1 MWNEMQLKKPKI
13 LWSTHMLTAIFL
25 AGWEKKTG
33 KETTLRKLRKS
44 TKSIKK
50 VNEVD
55 QVQEDSVEKVDQVQ
69 GDKDG
74 DPDWHGLIQR
84 WGRSCSWGFNW
95 CHYPTPIDLG
105 NSPVDRDGAHI
116 ATRLLGTKLEYR
128 DGAHVA
134 PILAASGALQLLVP
148 DQVEHRDESRVAVAA
163 APSRPLRLGLRL
175 RGLRV
180 QVEFRQ
186 KTGKLHEWRWLSI
199 FIIFWQRSSN

>member
-1 MWNEMQLKKPKI
+1 MKCSWRSQKSCGRTTRWLQSSWPGERRRQRWESWESWPRARRQHCER
-13 LWSTHMLTAIFL
+13 WSSARRQR
-25 AGWEKKTG
+25 W
-33 KETTLRKLRKS
+33 R
-44 TKSIKK
+44 
-50 VNEVD
+50 
-55 QVQEDSVEKVDQVQ
+55 
-69 GDKDG
+69 
-74 DPDWHGLIQR
+74 PWLIPT

-128 DGAHVA
+128 DGAHFA
-134 PILAASGALQLLVP
+134 SILAASGALQLLVS

-175 RGLRV
+175 RGLWV